1 MNDELDALRSF
12 RPGATGPTDALQL
25 QERIALME
33 TLAHAPIGA
42 PRRLPRLRPR
52 RRILLGIA
60 LALVTA
66 VGTAG
71 VAGIIPDDVQQ
82 ALGLAAAHGQDASL
96 TPQIDQ
102 AVERTSAPTADGGAL
117 ELWTAPTTGGGTSR
131 GRRERAPA

>member
-71 VAGIIPDDVQQ
+71 VAGIVPDDVQQ

-102 AVERTSAPTADGGAL
+102 AVERTSAPTADGGTL